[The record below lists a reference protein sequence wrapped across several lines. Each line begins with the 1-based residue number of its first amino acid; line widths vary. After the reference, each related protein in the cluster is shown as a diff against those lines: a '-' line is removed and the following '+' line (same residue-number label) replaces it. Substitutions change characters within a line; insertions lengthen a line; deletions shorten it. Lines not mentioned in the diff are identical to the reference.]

1 MKRLLISLMLP
12 VLSAVVLGSLWA
24 GTGATSI
31 TASAI
36 GTAAAGGSVTAWT
49 SGSPDWF
56 PIEGAVGIIDSDHA
70 DDDGD
75 GGGLATFKVAASPAS
90 SYRVTIFLLD
100 PGENI
105 SAYSYFNMGV
115 KVVAAVT
122 ATSDET
128 EDFATTAVS
137 GGAFSVTLAKPH
149 NATDTTGMTV
159 TLAPGGANEAV
170 VTSNCSLG
178 SDQKTL
184 SCTGVSTITYPNA
197 NYAVRVASKVDKLSE
212 TESSFTSALSVIDH
226 DGDGSDEAS
235 DVQILNAEKGFI
247 SFLIDSTAGTLVDS
261 NGDVVITGTPDARV
275 FNIGIHSGAFFNKD
289 ASNSDNLSPE
299 FSIEVNQS

>member
-1 MKRLLISLMLP
+1 MKRLLISLLVP
-12 VLSAVVLGSLWA
+12 ALSAALLGSLWA

-31 TASAI
+31 TASAT
-36 GTAAAGGSVTAWT
+36 GTAASGSNVASWT
-49 SGSPDWF
+49 SGPPDWF
-56 PIEGAVGIIDSDHA
+56 PIEGAVGIIDSDHT

-75 GGGLATFKVAASPAS
+75 GGGLATLKVAASPAS
-90 SYRVTIFLLD
+90 GYRVTIFLLD

-115 KVVAAVT
+115 KIVAAVT

-137 GGAFSVTLAKPH
+137 GGAFSVALAKPH
-149 NATDTTGMTV
+149 NATDTTNMTV
-159 TLAPGGANEAV
+159 TLDVGGVNQAV
-170 VTSNCSLG
+170 VTSSCSLG

-184 SCTGVSTITYPNA
+184 SCSGVNTTTYPDA
-197 NYAVRVASKVDKLSE
+197 NYAVRVASKVDSLSE
-212 TESSFTSALSVIDH
+212 TPSSFTSALSVIDH

-247 SFLIDSTAGTLVDS
+247 SFLIDSVDGTLVDS
-261 NGDVVITGTPDARV
+261 NGDVVITGTADARV

-289 ASNSDNLSPE
+289 ASDSDNLSPE